1 MNKSRNSRPAHIGE
15 LRYLDDFEKR
25 RISPLVK
32 DVPDGLKIGQN
43 HTLDRTQVIDL
54 IEKLQKWVADGFLP

>member
-1 MNKSRNSRPAHIGE
+1 MNKYSRSCHVGE
-15 LRYLDDFEKR
+15 LRYLDDFPKQ

-54 IEKLQKWVADGFLP
+54 IAKLQKWVTDGFLP